1 MIEDEMNIL
10 YSSKSGKWDK
20 VIAFSAKDI
29 ATMLNIPLSSVT
41 RYMREGKLKTFKV
54 GRHYRVTRLSLYRFI
69 ENHECVRVL

>member
-1 MIEDEMNIL
+1 MNIL

-29 ATMLNIPLSSVT
+29 AIMLNIPLSSVT